1 MRKLLLASAAALGA
15 FIGVAGPAS
24 AQLVTFSE
32 NPNAPMPPPTQW
44 SRSGAFGYV
53 QNTPPIPAPGTAVV
67 RISGYIV
74 EYVGATGG
82 LGQLNSPPNANPAI
96 GGSKL
101 GNPDIFGYIRLYPS
115 LEGVAANGLK
125 YGAFAEIRQDA
136 SSGAGGGAAGSISGG
151 VIRRA
156 PLYWRRAFVYFGTD
170 QLGTLRFGSADQPTS
185 LMITGTTENFDNGGW
200 NGDVPGIVGALGP
213 IWPFEDVGNLYT
225 TEKVVYLSP
234 EFAGFDFGASYE
246 PNTGNMS
253 GGFNCNGF
261 AGVGCDTLSSTGGVA
276 GADDTTRRRNTFD
289 GVLRYRGSFGIV
301 GVALTAGGIASGRVQ
316 NSDTQPFPAG
326 VFQRTGLAVGD
337 VGAQITIGGLALQA
351 HGTAGTFNPAA
362 EWNTLPIK
370 GEGRGV
376 AWTAGASYTIGPLVA
391 GVQYF
396 NDTGGG
402 NQTPTNA
409 IANQVGKLTDWGF
422 AAGAT
427 YSVTPGFGFFAS
439 YIYGQRKE
447 NGFDLVAGTPDPFN
461 GNKLHVQAAAL
472 GTYVKW

>member
-1 MRKLLLASAAALGA
+1 
-15 FIGVAGPAS
+15 
-24 AQLVTFSE
+24 
-32 NPNAPMPPPTQW
+32 MPPPTKW

-74 EYVGATGG
+74 EYLGATGG
-82 LGQLNSPPNANPAI
+82 LGQLNSTGSGHI

-136 SSGAGGGAAGSISGG
+136 SSGAGGGPSGSISGG

-213 IWPFEDVGNLYT
+213 VWPFEDVGNLYT

-234 EFAGFDFGASYE
+234 EFAGFDFGVSYE

-253 GGFNCNGF
+253 GSFNCGGF
-261 AGVGCDTLSSTGGVA
+261 AGVGCDTLSSTGSG
-276 GADDTTRRRNTFD
+276 DISRRRNTFD

-316 NSDTQPFPAG
+316 NSDTQPFPPG
-326 VFQRTGLAVGD
+326 VFNRNGLAVGD

-351 HGTAGTFNPAA
+351 HGTAGTFNPSVQ
-362 EWNTLPIK
+362 WNTLPLK

-376 AWTAGASYTIGPLVA
+376 AWTAGASYTMGPLVFGA
-391 GVQYF
+391 QYF
-396 NDTGGG
+396 NDTGAG

-409 IANQVGKLTDWGF
+409 ITDQVGKRTDWGI

-439 YIYGQRKE
+439 YIYGQVKQ
-447 NGFDLVAGTPDPFN
+447 NGWDNVAAHPGPVQRQPYARAGGGTRHLRQVV
-461 GNKLHVQAAAL
+461 G
-472 GTYVKW
+472 